1 MGQRKGCAMNNI
13 KRLVLAAALV
23 SQTGCAPQEWSLQ
36 DDGAFDPIEPINRR
50 VYTFNSDVDAL
61 LGKPL
66 ALAYSSLGSDVRG
79 PLANFYGNLGEP
91 KNIVNHVLQQ
101 NGKDAANSL
110 ARFLYNSSVGLG
122 GLFNVAKGIDLEE
135 RKADFGQTLRAYGMN
150 HTAHIVL
157 PFLGPSSL
165 ADTPGQ
171 AADAVSF
178 PVYYLRDTTAKA
190 SIGAVNLVRQ
200 RSELLAFT
208 DFAEETAFDEY
219 SFVRDSYEVIRASE
233 AKKRAEQFV
242 FPVAV
247 GRNEYMDNKGAWVVV
262 YDANAAN
269 ADNTASVVRR

>member
-135 RKADFGQTLRAYGMN
+135 RKADFGQNIARLRHEPHRSYCVAVFRSLFLGRYTGASGRM
-150 HTAHIVL
+150 
-157 PFLGPSSL
+157 PFLSQFTILGIPPPKHPS
-165 ADTPGQ
+165 AP
-171 AADAVSF
+171 
-178 PVYYLRDTTAKA
+178 
-190 SIGAVNLVRQ
+190 SILFVN
-200 RSELLAFT
+200 RSGLLAFT

-233 AKKRAEQFV
+233 AKKARRAVCFSCS
-242 FPVAV
+242 
-247 GRNEYMDNKGAWVVV
+247 GGA
-262 YDANAAN
+262 
-269 ADNTASVVRR
+269 